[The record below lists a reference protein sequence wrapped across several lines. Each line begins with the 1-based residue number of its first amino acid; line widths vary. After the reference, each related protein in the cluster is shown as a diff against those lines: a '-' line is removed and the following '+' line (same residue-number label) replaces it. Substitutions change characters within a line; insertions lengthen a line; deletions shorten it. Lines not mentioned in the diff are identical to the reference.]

1 MNISTLLIMSII
13 AFVVVLV
20 VLEMILTQLTD
31 IGGLFG
37 DKWYHKVFAI
47 VAVILLIIL
56 ELSLA
61 NIMIDLFNQL

>member
-1 MNISTLLIMSII
+1 MSII